1 MDHFTP
7 ISALIGGALIGSA
20 AVLLLWL
27 DGRIAGISGILS
39 GLLPP
44 ERGDAFWRVLFL
56 IGLIA
61 GAALVYAA
69 HGPVPQA
76 RVDFPRG
83 LLIGAGALV
92 GLGTGLAHG
101 CTSGHGVCGLARL
114 SPRSI
119 AATLTFLLVAITTTF
134 IVRHLAGVA

>member
-1 MDHFTP
+1 MAHFTP
-7 ISALIGGALIGSA
+7 INALIGGALIGSA
-20 AVLLLWL
+20 AGLLLWL
-27 DGRIAGISGILS
+27 DGRIAGISGILA

-44 ERGDAFWRVLFL
+44 ERGDASWRVLFL

-92 GLGTGLAHG
+92 GLGTGLARG
-101 CTSGHGVCGLARL
+101 CTSGHGVCGLARV

-134 IVRHLAGVA
+134 LVRHLAGVA